1 MVVPEVTAAQREQHP
16 NYPAP
21 PHSFALWLD
30 DDLALRLR
38 ERHDA
43 PELYRRVLADK
54 AHLARWFGWAKEFDR
69 DSIYRQVVKGLDQ
82 FVAGD
87 GWHADLVWRGEPVGS
102 MWLHY
107 LGKQGGS
114 TEVGY
119 WLASAHE
126 GKGLVTRAVRG
137 LMRHFFVERRL
148 DRVAIGMDPRNERSQ
163 AVALRL
169 GLEPEAVLRRAVL
182 DADGAPGDLA
192 FYGLLRDEWEAA
204 GDGGPPRTRRS
215 PPRFAMC
222 LDREQELYLAVF
234 EREDA
239 DELARLV
246 TANEA
251 HLRPWMP
258 WVDGARP
265 TSQLAFI
272 ETRALPGLAIADGF
286 ECALVED
293 GRMIGAAG
301 VHDVNAPSRR
311 GSIGYWID
319 KDSQGNGYV
328 TKAVSAIL
336 DRCFTAPV
344 LAGEPFERLD
354 IFAEVDN
361 LRSRAVPE
369 RLGFTFEGV
378 LRRHRHNGTRYADF
392 AVYSLLRGEYLE
404 ARAETHGTVRAAADA
419 VPVDRSA
426 VTRDGSRPMSRPTLP
441 DTKREKAERQLD
453 DALDDSF
460 PASDP
465 PSHDLRPHRKRQQV
479 KRREAAL
486 DDALDDSFP
495 ASDPP
500 SHTPQR
506 SEGG

>member
-1 MVVPEVTAAQREQHP
+1 MASDEGVAATNKQHP

-21 PHSFALWLD
+21 EHSFALWLD
-30 DDLALRLR
+30 DELALRLR

-43 PELYRRVLADK
+43 KALYQRAVDDRE
-54 AHLARWFGWAKEFDR
+54 HLARWFGWAREFDE
-69 DSIYRQVVKGLDQ
+69 DSIFRQVERGLEQ

-102 MWLHY
+102 LWLHY
-107 LGKQGGS
+107 LNREGGS

-119 WLASAHE
+119 WLAAGHE

-137 LMRHFFVERRL
+137 LLRHFFVERRL
-148 DRVAIGMDPRNERSQ
+148 DRVAIALDPRNERSQ

-192 FYGLLRDEWEAA
+192 FYGMLRDDWEAA
-204 GDGGPPRTRRS
+204 GADGEPKSRLS

-222 LDREQELYLAVF
+222 IDRDQELYLAVF

-251 HLRPWMP
+251 HLRPWMA
-258 WVDGARP
+258 WVGGARP
-265 TSQLAFI
+265 QSQLAFI
-272 ETRALPGLAIADGF
+272 ENRALRALATADGF
-286 ECALVED
+286 ECAIVKD
-293 GRMIGAAG
+293 GRIIGAAG
-301 VHDVNAPSRR
+301 VHEVNPRSKR

-319 KDSQGNGYV
+319 EKAQGNGYV
-328 TKAVSAIL
+328 TKVVAAIL
-336 DRCFTAPV
+336 ARSFTLGV
-344 LAGEPFERLD
+344 IEGEPFERLD
-354 IFAEVDN
+354 ILAEVDN
-361 LRSRAVPE
+361 LKSRAVAE

-392 AVYSLLRGEYLE
+392 AVYSLLRGEYLQ
-404 ARAETHGTVRAAADA
+404 TQSDVDA
-419 VPVDRSA
+419 VEEPAVDRRA
-426 VTRDGSRPMSRPTLP
+426 VADRRKPMQA
-441 DTKREKAERQLD
+441 DKKREAVERQLD

-465 PSHDLRPHRKRQQV
+465 PSHDVKAKRKLQRV
-479 KRREAAL
+479 RKREAAL

-495 ASDPP
+495 ASDPI
-500 SHTPQR
+500 SHTPPR
-506 SEGG
+506 TEDG